1 MKNITNY
8 PLIWIFV
15 FYFLF
20 SYFFFPYLSSIIN
33 PANIF
38 EINNKYSNLV
48 FFCLLIFLI
57 TVFLIKKFYPTKE
70 SATDQTDPN
79 NILMLAYILFI
90 FGFISKIQNVLNNN
104 HKNFLY
110 SDIES
115 NLFLVEYFFS
125 MNAFTLLSILLF
137 VTYFYNR
144 KKNEN
149 NFLFL
154 LLLPLLY
161 FILYISFSP
170 GGRFN
175 LIFIFLLIFNFEFIK
190 IQNFKLF
197 IFKILFIL
205 TFFFFSFNF
214 IKISKDVTL
223 LNQVNVH
230 VYDLNKKIYF
240 TSLTTNKRKLHNV
253 LFSENFIFFLCKK
266 NLDEYEDKND
276 FSYYKI
282 CKNDPN
288 NAKFFNIN
296 KFAIYNFTARLNNY
310 RPLNSLLN
318 LLDDHKLKERSLGLE
333 IKNRLVFEI
342 NKFLNNSDSKII
354 YESNLEVD
362 NFNILSGIVRTS
374 SEAGLSATV
383 IGELYWIGGYFFLFL
398 YFATSALLIYLLNY
412 LFLNTNIIYK
422 VFTFFFSISYISTFE
437 QSVIA
442 HIFIFFKNL
451 LIMFFCVILVLMINK
466 FRSRYKK
473 NANDL

>member
-8 PLIWIFV
+8 LLIWIFV

-38 EINNKYSNLV
+38 EVNNKYSNLIL
-48 FFCLLIFLI
+48 FCLLIFLI
-57 TVFLIKKFYPTKE
+57 TFFLIKTFYPIKGKTV
-70 SATDQTDPN
+70 DQKDPN
-79 NILMLAYILFI
+79 NILPLAYTLFI
-90 FGFISKIQNVLNNN
+90 FGFISKIQNLLNNN
-104 HKNFLY
+104 YKNFLY
-110 SDIES
+110 SDINS
-115 NLFLVEYFFS
+115 NFFLVEYFFS
-125 MNAFTLLSILLF
+125 MNILTLLSILLF
-137 VTYFYNR
+137 VAFFYNR
-144 KKNEN
+144 KKNKN
-149 NFLFL
+149 NFLFH

-161 FILYISFSP
+161 FIFYITFSP

-175 LIFIFLLIFNFEFIK
+175 LILIFLLIFYFEFIK

-197 IFKILFIL
+197 IFKILFII
-205 TFFFFSFNF
+205 TFFIFSFNF

-240 TSLTTNKRKLHNV
+240 SDLTAHKRKLNNV
-253 LFSENFIFFLCKK
+253 LFSENFIFFSCKK
-266 NLDEYEDKND
+266 NLEEYEDKND

-282 CKNDPN
+282 CKVHTN
-288 NAKFFNIN
+288 NTKFFNIN
-296 KFAIYNFTARLNNY
+296 KFLIYNFTERLNNY

-318 LLDDHKLKERSLGLE
+318 LLDANKLKERSFGLE

-342 NKFLNNSDSKII
+342 SKFLNNSHTKII
-354 YESNLEVD
+354 YKTNLEVD
-362 NFNILSGIVRTS
+362 NFNVLSGIVVTS
-374 SEAGLSATV
+374 SEAGLSPTI

-412 LFLNTNIIYK
+412 LIMNTNIIYK
-422 VFTFFFSISYISTFE
+422 VLSFFFSISYISTFE
-437 QSVIA
+437 QSFLA
-442 HIFIFFKNL
+442 HIIIFFKNL
-451 LIMFFCVILVLMINK
+451 LIMFFCIMFILMVNK
-466 FRSRYKK
+466 FRSLYKK